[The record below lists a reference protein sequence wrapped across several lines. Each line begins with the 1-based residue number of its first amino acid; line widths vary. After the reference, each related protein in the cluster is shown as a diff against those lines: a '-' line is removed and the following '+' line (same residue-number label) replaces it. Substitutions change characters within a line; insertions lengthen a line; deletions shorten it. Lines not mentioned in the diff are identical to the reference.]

1 MIGSIGVRRDAK
13 AIEPLSKLL
22 QDTDAEVAQ
31 AAARSLGKIGTSAA
45 AKAIDSALG
54 GTPAANQLAFC
65 EGLFRCAEALA
76 VQGQR
81 DEATAIYDRMRAL
94 PTAPQQVRGGALRG
108 AILTRPQ
115 MQGLPLLLQSVRGD
129 DWILTA
135 AAARAAMEMPGTAV
149 TEALAAEL
157 PKLSADKQVLVTKVL
172 GKRGE
177 AAAVPALL
185 AAAKSGDKNA
195 RVAAIRALPEIG
207 QASATPGLVELLKDA
222 DPEIAQAAQE
232 SLAAL
237 PGAEVDAAVLAMLNS
252 GETDRRVTAIEIIAR
267 RRMTSALPA
276 LVKAASDADAKV
288 RPAAL
293 RRMGELAGPGD
304 LTTMLELLTNA
315 KGAQDLD
322 AAEQALSTVC
332 AKGDEPDVYA
342 EKLAALMPKLQ
353 PAQKSTVLRVLS
365 AIGGATAL
373 KTVCAGVDDPAREVH
388 AAAIRALGSWKSAD
402 AAPALIELAQKAA
415 NPTERQ
421 LCLRSF
427 LGLASQAEVPVPQ
440 RLAMCKQAA
449 GLLQNAQEKKMLLGT
464 LGNVQ
469 NLQALGIIS
478 PYLDDAEVR
487 DEAAT
492 AVLGIADKLLQPR
505 TAAANGPRLV
515 APLQKVAQSAN
526 ADLASR
532 AKALLE
538 KAQSKGARN

>member
-1 MIGSIGVRRDAK
+1 
-13 AIEPLSKLL
+13 
-22 QDTDAEVAQ
+22 
-31 AAARSLGKIGTSAA
+31 
-45 AKAIDSALG
+45 
-54 GTPAANQLAFC
+54 
-65 EGLFRCAEALA
+65 
-76 VQGQR
+76 
-81 DEATAIYDRMRAL
+81 
-94 PTAPQQVRGGALRG
+94 
-108 AILTRPQ
+108 
-115 MQGLPLLLQSVRGD
+115 
-129 DWILTA
+129 
-135 AAARAAMEMPGTAV
+135 
-149 TEALAAEL
+149 
-157 PKLSADKQVLVTKVL
+157 
-172 GKRGE
+172 
-177 AAAVPALL
+177 
-185 AAAKSGDKNA
+185 
-195 RVAAIRALPEIG
+195 
-207 QASATPGLVELLKDA
+207 
-222 DPEIAQAAQE
+222 
-232 SLAAL
+232 
-237 PGAEVDAAVLAMLNS
+237 
-252 GETDRRVTAIEIIAR
+252 
-267 RRMTSALPA
+267 
-276 LVKAASDADAKV
+276 
-288 RPAAL
+288 
-293 RRMGELAGPGD
+293 MGELAGPGD